1 MFLSLNSNTTGA
13 TGEPGNSCHSGAHG
27 LTLGFVWVS
36 YFCWRYPIS
45 KKTKCPFQNTSGC
58 LGIPIPQSLVFCIV
72 LCRSLHVLLSL
83 DMSCL
88 SFECIVRLYGKKNI
102 YCLQSNAFFFN
113 FCLTG
118 LPTSTTNWN
127 KSQSNCKDQYSRVN
141 HTTDMCELN
150 EDTTKTGMWTNIFR
164 VEISAHV
171 DHGNSTNI
179 CI

>member
-1 MFLSLNSNTTGA
+1 MERKIYIVYKA
-13 TGEPGNSCHSGAHG
+13 M
-27 LTLGFVWVS
+27 
-36 YFCWRYPIS
+36 
-45 KKTKCPFQNTSGC
+45 PF
-58 LGIPIPQSLVFCIV
+58 F
-72 LCRSLHVLLSL
+72 
-83 DMSCL
+83 
-88 SFECIVRLYGKKNI
+88 Y
-102 YCLQSNAFFFN
+102 Y

-127 KSQSNCKDQYSRVN
+127 KSQSNCKDQYARVN

>member
-1 MFLSLNSNTTGA
+1 MT
-13 TGEPGNSCHSGAHG
+13 
-27 LTLGFVWVS
+27 
-36 YFCWRYPIS
+36 
-45 KKTKCPFQNTSGC
+45 
-58 LGIPIPQSLVFCIV
+58 
-72 LCRSLHVLLSL
+72 
-83 DMSCL
+83 
-88 SFECIVRLYGKKNI
+88 LYGEKTNI
-102 YCLQSNAFFFN
+102 LSTKQCLFKFFFN

-127 KSQSNCKDQYSRVN
+127 KSQSNCKDPYSRVN

-179 CI
+179 FI